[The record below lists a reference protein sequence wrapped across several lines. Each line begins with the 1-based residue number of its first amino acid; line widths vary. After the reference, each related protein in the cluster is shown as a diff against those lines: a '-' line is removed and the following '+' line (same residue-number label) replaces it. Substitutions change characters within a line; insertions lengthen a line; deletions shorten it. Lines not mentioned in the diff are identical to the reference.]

1 MKTVAL
7 LAVLALLTGGVSECV
22 AQAQRLAPPPLPQ
35 SKVQPVLDAAA
46 KAGQFTYIVFTKGDS
61 EASRSMLKTV
71 KEGVASRGGK
81 ATFTTADANSAGEQ
95 TLVEKFGV
103 GRAPMPLTV
112 AVAPNGA
119 VTGVFAKA
127 ITDEQMAVAIVP
139 PTMMRCMKSLQE
151 QKIVFVCLTR
161 DPSLKADV
169 PAGVRMLQL
178 DPDFKERVVLV
189 SMLVDDPAES
199 RFTQQM
205 KLDTAKVKG
214 PYAVLIAP
222 PGVLI
227 GHFDAKSTQTEIAAA
242 IHKAGQC
249 CDDPNCKHGHATPK
263 SPPAPKGPSAQRTT
277 TGRN

>member
-1 MKTVAL
+1 
-7 LAVLALLTGGVSECV
+7 
-22 AQAQRLAPPPLPQ
+22 
-35 SKVQPVLDAAA
+35 
-46 KAGQFTYIVFTKGDS
+46 
-61 EASRSMLKTV
+61 MLKTV

-151 QKIVFVCLTR
+151 QKIV
-161 DPSLKADV
+161 

-227 GHFDAKSTQTEIAAA
+227 GHFDAKSTQTEIASA

-277 TGRN
+277 SGRN